1 MHSFFVLL
9 ANGLFLP
16 QEEQVVT
23 FSTGSFFDAV
33 NFFLGNIDKNKNPL
47 RFLEGGNK
55 MNITELIYQ
64 RALSFLL
71 FSL

>member
-1 MHSFFVLL
+1 
-9 ANGLFLP
+9 
-16 QEEQVVT
+16 VVT